1 MTAYLTDK
9 KKMRKQIYDPI
20 PTAAR
25 DELMP
30 HDTHCREH
38 DLLEDV
44 YILTIWRSLGA
55 DSMRIEHLYQQQR
68 SE

>member
-1 MTAYLTDK
+1 MTAYLIDK
-9 KKMRKQIYDPI
+9 KKMRKQIYDSI

-30 HDTHCREH
+30 YDTLCREH

-44 YILTIWRSLGA
+44 YMLVIWRSLGA
-55 DSMRIEHLYQQQR
+55 DSMRIEHLHQQQQK
-68 SE
+68 